1 MMCHLQCR
9 ICADA
14 SSVVKF
20 AAGQYI
26 LIGGFTIKVIANGV
40 ARIQDYDLKFIMD
53 NIAWVPEGI
62 MDECFKKSPD
72 GVVTY
77 AEESSKSWRFNCQF
91 TEKAN
96 IRWLC
101 EQPWLVDWNEVCRI
115 TPAKLRQTIQD
126 KDFAIRQELDRFKSM
141 PQEYKD
147 ENHVDFFRRHAKRC
161 HELTSLLLAYQ
172 YLNGDIWF
180 YLPPGAKPAANKTIW
195 AKLRHLWVN
204 KAS

>member
-1 MMCHLQCR
+1 M
-9 ICADA
+9 
-14 SSVVKF
+14 
-20 AAGQYI
+20 
-26 LIGGFTIKVIANGV
+26 IGGFIIKVIANGV

-72 GVVTY
+72 GIVTY
-77 AEESSKSWRFNCQF
+77 AEEPNKSWRFNHQF

-115 TPAKLRQTIQD
+115 TPAKLRQIIQD
-126 KDFAIRQELDRFKSM
+126 KDFTFRREFDKFKAM

-147 ENHVDFFRRHAKRC
+147 ENHVDFFRRHAKHY
-161 HELTSLLLAYQ
+161 HELTSLLLVYQ

-180 YLPPGAKPAANKTIW
+180 HLPPDARPATNMTLW
-195 AKLRHLWVN
+195 AKLRHLWIN